1 MKESYS
7 LHKIAFILLI
17 VGGLNWLLLA
27 LFGWEIGEIF
37 GGQEGILSKIIYIL
51 VGLSALYEMFG
62 HKGMCKACE
71 MK

>member
-37 GGQEGILSKIIYIL
+37 GGQEVILSQIIYIL